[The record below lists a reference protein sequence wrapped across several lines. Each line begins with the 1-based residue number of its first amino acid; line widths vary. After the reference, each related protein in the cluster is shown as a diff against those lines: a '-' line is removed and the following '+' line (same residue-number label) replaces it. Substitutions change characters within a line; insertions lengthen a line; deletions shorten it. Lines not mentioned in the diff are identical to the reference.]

1 VKEIPAKLVAE
12 LRARTGAGMMDCK
25 KALEETDGDLEKAV
39 DVLRQ
44 KGAARADKRAG
55 REASEGLIGSYVHH
69 DGGIAALVE
78 LNCETDFV
86 ARLADFKTL
95 AKELAMHVAATRP
108 LAVRIEDLSPEVVQ
122 RERQVYEAQVAD
134 QKKPEN
140 LRTKIVDGMMKRFYE
155 ERVLLEQKFFKD
167 EKRTVGELVQE
178 LSAKTSE
185 KISVRRFVR
194 LEVGG
199 N

>member
-1 VKEIPAKLVAE
+1 
-12 LRARTGAGMMDCK
+12 
-25 KALEETDGDLEKAV
+25 
-39 DVLRQ
+39 
-44 KGAARADKRAG
+44 
-55 REASEGLIGSYVHH
+55 
-69 DGGIAALVE
+69 
-78 LNCETDFV
+78 
-86 ARLADFKTL
+86 
-95 AKELAMHVAATRP
+95 MHVAATRP